1 MEGPYQNIPKMEKL
15 SSAENQIEKPKIKEG
30 VDFVFEQNPELVQV
44 GTKEQY
50 SEYLGTIFP
59 ESVIKDIVWHGSSRE
74 FDSFSKDEIGTNTE
88 SQRLTKLGF
97 FFSDNMRVTQ
107 FYGKNVKGY
116 ILNFKDPIEV
126 VDNYGNMITTA
137 FGDIENEQKRK
148 QEYDSIILRNFKDS
162 IVEDDETK
170 TTGQY
175 HIKQNQF
182 IALDSEQIYTLGSKS
197 DMQKFQDFIGKEK

>member
-1 MEGPYQNIPKMEKL
+1 MEGLNQNVPKMEKQNL
-15 SSAENQIEKPKIKEG
+15 VENQNEKPKIKEG
-30 VDFVFEQNPELVQV
+30 VDFVFGQNPELAQI

-50 SEYLGTIFP
+50 SEYLDTIFP
-59 ESVIKDIVWHGSSRE
+59 ESVARDIVWHGSSRE

-97 FFSDNMRVTQ
+97 FFSDNMRVSQ

-116 ILNFKDPIEV
+116 ILDFKDPIEV

-162 IVEDDETK
+162 VVEDDETK

-182 IALDSEQIYTLGSKS
+182 IALNPEQVYTLGSKT
-197 DMQKFQDFIGKEK
+197 DIQKFQDFVEMEK